1 MVGRRKSALIV
12 IPSQPATAGAAR
24 NLQLAF
30 FFRRIQIPHRFA
42 SRNSSCIVFCST
54 LLILAAALPPASRAQ
69 EAPPAPIHWTAAL
82 SSAAH
87 ALQSGQKVTVALT
100 GDIDAGWHVYA
111 FPQPPDSPIIATQV
125 TVPEGQPLSL
135 SGEIAPPKAESL
147 MDPTTG
153 KETSVYTNSV
163 TINLP
168 LQVAHKAHAGKQD
181 LEMDV
186 RYQACNNRLCLP
198 PRTDKV
204 TLPVEISS
212 HR

>member
-1 MVGRRKSALIV
+1 MESTGLPRSE
-12 IPSQPATAGAAR
+12 

-30 FFRRIQIPHRFA
+30 FFRRIQILHRSA

-54 LLILAAALPPASRAQ
+54 LLILAAALTPASRAQ

-82 SSAAH
+82 PSTSH
-87 ALQSGQKVTVALT
+87 ALQPGQKVTVALT
-100 GDIDAGWHVYA
+100 GDIDDGWHVYA
-111 FPQPPDSPIIATQV
+111 FPQPLDSPIIATEV
-125 TVPEGQPLSL
+125 TVPDGQPLAL

-153 KETSVYTNSV
+153 KPTAVYTDSV
-163 TINLP
+163 TFELP
-168 LQVAHKAHAGKQD
+168 LKVAHKVHSGKQD

-186 RYQACNNRLCLP
+186 RYQACNSRLCLP